1 MSGAEATTPAAGS
14 AVQLA
19 VAGPAADTA
28 QSAERAVELQVLRE
42 TQREVRDLARR
53 DREVRAHEQTH
64 ASVGGRYASAPSYE
78 FQRGP
83 NGVSYAVSGSV
94 DIDVSPVP
102 GDPAATLAKMETVQR
117 AALAVAQPSA
127 ADRAVATQAAAMAA
141 EARAELAR
149 SNAGGQD
156 SAAMGSL
163 RINGRERAEDA
174 AGHGD
179 TAGSAP
185 GSLAPIARFGDTGG
199 AFVDIQV

>member
-1 MSGAEATTPAAGS
+1 MNGAEATTPAAAS
-14 AVQLA
+14 AVQAAA

-28 QSAERAVELQVLRE
+28 QAAERAVELQVLQE

-53 DREVRAHEQTH
+53 DREVRAHEQAH
-64 ASVGGRYASAPSYE
+64 ASVGGRYASAPRYE

-102 GDPAATLAKMETVQR
+102 GDPAATLAKMETVRR

-127 ADRAVATQAAAMAA
+127 ADRAVATQASAMAA

-149 SNAGGQD
+149 SNASGQD
-156 SAAMGSL
+156 SAAAGSL
-163 RINGRERAEDA
+163 RISGRERPEE
-174 AGHGD
+174 AGNGD
-179 TAGSAP
+179 TAAAAP
-185 GSLAPIARFGDTGG
+185 GDLAPIARFGDTGG
-199 AFVDIQV
+199 AFVDIRV

>member
-1 MSGAEATTPAAGS
+1 MNGAEATTPAAAS
-14 AVQLA
+14 AVQAAA

-28 QSAERAVELQVLRE
+28 LAAERAVELQVLQE

-53 DREVRAHEQTH
+53 DREVRAHEQAH
-64 ASVGGRYASAPSYE
+64 ASVGGRYASAPRYE

-102 GDPAATLAKMETVQR
+102 GDPAATLAKMETVRR

-127 ADRAVATQAAAMAA
+127 ADRAVATQASAMAA

-149 SNAGGQD
+149 SNASGQD
-156 SAAMGSL
+156 SAAAGSL
-163 RINGRERAEDA
+163 RINGRERPEE
-174 AGHGD
+174 AGNGD
-179 TAGSAP
+179 TAAAAP
-185 GSLAPIARFGDTGG
+185 GDLAPIARFGDTGG
-199 AFVDIQV
+199 AFVDIRV